1 MDKNVAIIGASGAI
15 GNAFVEHYS
24 NDQSVNAVYAFSRNK
39 QSYENKK
46 IKSYFS

>member
-24 NDQSVNAVYAFSRNK
+24 DDQSVNKFLHFQEKNK
-39 QSYENKK
+39 VMK
-46 IKSYFS
+46 IRKFKVLS

>member
-24 NDQSVNAVYAFSRNK
+24 KDQSVKNVYAFSRK
-39 QSYENKK
+39 HKR
-46 IKSYFS
+46 KSY